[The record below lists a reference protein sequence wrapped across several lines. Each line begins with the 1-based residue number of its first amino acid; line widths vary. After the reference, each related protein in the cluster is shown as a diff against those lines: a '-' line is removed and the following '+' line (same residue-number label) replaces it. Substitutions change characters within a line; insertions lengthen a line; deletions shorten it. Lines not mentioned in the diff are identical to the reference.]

1 MNSGPLFVVL
11 LATSVIAVGQSAA
24 ADPGNADRG
33 RAIFAAK
40 QCARCH
46 LARSDGAGAGPAVED
61 LRRPQGEMELAGRLW
76 NHVPAMFASLSTA
89 GAEWPPIT
97 IGEMADLMA
106 FLMADPARDRAAD
119 VAKGRVVLMRKGC
132 LKCHSLRR
140 EGGPVRPDLA
150 ERRAD
155 YESAAAW
162 AATMWTHTPRMA
174 DMATRRGI
182 AYPRFS
188 GDEMVNLLGL
198 LRSAALSGGASRGEA
213 PAKR

>member
-1 MNSGPLFVVL
+1 MNSRAVFVVL
-11 LATSVIAVGQSAA
+11 LAGFTISLGQPAA
-24 ADPGNADRG
+24 GDPGSVDSG
-33 RAIFAAK
+33 RAIFTAK

-46 LARSDGAGAGPAVED
+46 LTRGEGAGAGPAVED

-76 NHVPAMFASLSTA
+76 NHVPAMFTSLSTS
-89 GAEWPPIT
+89 GSEWPAIT
-97 IGEMADLMA
+97 TTEMADLMA
-106 FLMADPARDRAAD
+106 FLLADPARDHVAD
-119 VAKGRVVLMRKGC
+119 PAKGRVVLMRKGC
-132 LKCHSLRR
+132 LKCHSLQR

-162 AATMWTHTPRMA
+162 ASTMWTHTPRMA
-174 DMATRRGI
+174 EMANRRGI
-182 AYPRFS
+182 AYPRFT

-198 LRSAALSGGASRGEA
+198 LRSASVSGARSGAA